1 MTIVLEPSIEA
12 RLRERAT
19 QEGQNTDTLANVLL
33 ANALRVNDA
42 EKEKAFEQAVLA
54 SGLMKR
60 IPPPRDPKT
69 AGRPLITVYG
79 KPVSETIIEERR

>member
-1 MTIVLEPSIEA
+1 MTIALEPSIEV
-12 RLRERAT
+12 RLRQRAAY
-19 QEGQNTDTLANVLL
+19 EGQDTDTLANVLL
-33 ANALRVNDA
+33 ANALGADDA

-69 AGRPLITVYG
+69 ADRPLITVQG